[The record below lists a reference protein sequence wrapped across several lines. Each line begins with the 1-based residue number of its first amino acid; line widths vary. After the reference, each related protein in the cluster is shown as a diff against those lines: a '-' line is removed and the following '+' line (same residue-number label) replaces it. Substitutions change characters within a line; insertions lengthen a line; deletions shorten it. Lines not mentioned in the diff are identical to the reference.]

1 MIWTRGQ
8 RGDKSCYLYEVIW
21 ENKKGNQTA
30 KSWRKRLGNKQSL
43 GNKMADGVW
52 CYQMYSTADGKNNPN
67 FKYTVRNSQLSTGVH
82 SQLFIS
88 AQQRNLVIMV
98 YGSLNT
104 QSPPAV
110 KRLIEC

>member
-1 MIWTRGQ
+1 MVFGAI
-8 RGDKSCYLYEVIW
+8 KCIVL
-21 ENKKGNQTA
+21 
-30 KSWRKRLGNKQSL
+30 
-43 GNKMADGVW
+43 
-52 CYQMYSTADGKNNPN
+52 QMEKNNPN